1 MPAFG
6 PDPVPSP
13 EDGSAYVTVNIPEG
27 SGLAWKAGDVIT
39 VETASGTENYTL
51 IPGSSALK
59 GVFRGKPLSGSTFNI
74 LLPGPQ
80 TSFEAMRATDFSRQ
94 TQKADADDSHI
105 RPMIALK
112 GVNTLSGATLSKEW
126 ASEKGGEF
134 FRTRVMTVAIQVP
147 SAMKTLSSVTVTS
160 PLKSFGSYTVELPDL
175 DMTALGHRVK
185 AFIQF
190 SWNTPVMSPGNMFS
204 FILTGGGL
212 TATRDV
218 KVDESTA
225 VPSPSL
231 VLDNKDWEGEG
242 IVVSG
247 PGTAAA
253 PYKIASADD
262 LLACTRFPDAIAA
275 GNYDIDIH
283 SPDGSGTSHHYFD
296 QGQWYTI
303 PYRSLLPRE
312 GGDNLL
318 VAGRCI
324 SATHE
329 AQASIR
335 IMPIVTALGQAAGTA
350 AALARKAGVLPPDVD
365 PNELRA
371 ALRRDGAFVG

>member
-1 MPAFG
+1 MKNRIFTCLALAAAALACTKIPEQIAMPAFG

-175 DMTALGHRVK
+175 DMTALGHKVK

-190 SWNTPVMSPGNMFS
+190 
-204 FILTGGGL
+204 
-212 TATRDV
+212 A
-218 KVDESTA
+218 
-225 VPSPSL
+225 
-231 VLDNKDWEGEG
+231 
-242 IVVSG
+242 
-247 PGTAAA
+247 
-253 PYKIASADD
+253 
-262 LLACTRFPDAIAA
+262 
-275 GNYDIDIH
+275 
-283 SPDGSGTSHHYFD
+283 
-296 QGQWYTI
+296 
-303 PYRSLLPRE
+303 
-312 GGDNLL
+312 
-318 VAGRCI
+318 
-324 SATHE
+324 
-329 AQASIR
+329 
-335 IMPIVTALGQAAGTA
+335 
-350 AALARKAGVLPPDVD
+350 
-365 PNELRA
+365 
-371 ALRRDGAFVG
+371 

>member
-1 MPAFG
+1 MKNRIFTCLALAAAALACTKIPEQIAMPAFG

-59 GVFRGKPLSGSTFNI
+59 GVFRGKPLSGSSFNI

-126 ASEKGGEF
+126 AAEKGGEF
-134 FRTRVMTVAIQVP
+134 FQTRMMTVAIQVP

-175 DMTALGHRVK
+175 DMTALDHKVK

-190 SWNTPVMSPGNMFS
+190 SWNTPVMSPGNTFN

-212 TATRDV
+212 TATRD
-218 KVDESTA
+218 SGH
-225 VPSPSL
+225 
-231 VLDNKDWEGEG
+231 VLPLPGEPLSWTTRIG
-242 IVVSG
+242 KG
-247 PGTAAA
+247 R
-253 PYKIASADD
+253 ASS
-262 LLACTRFPDAIAA
+262 
-275 GNYDIDIH
+275 
-283 SPDGSGTSHHYFD
+283 SPDRAPRRHRT
-296 QGQWYTI
+296 
-303 PYRSLLPRE
+303 RLPRRTTCSPCAK
-312 GGDNLL
+312 NWWRTRKN
-318 VAGRCI
+318 RCI
-324 SATHE
+324 S
-329 AQASIR
+329 S
-335 IMPIVTALGQAAGTA
+335 
-350 AALARKAGVLPPDVD
+350 
-365 PNELRA
+365 
-371 ALRRDGAFVG
+371 